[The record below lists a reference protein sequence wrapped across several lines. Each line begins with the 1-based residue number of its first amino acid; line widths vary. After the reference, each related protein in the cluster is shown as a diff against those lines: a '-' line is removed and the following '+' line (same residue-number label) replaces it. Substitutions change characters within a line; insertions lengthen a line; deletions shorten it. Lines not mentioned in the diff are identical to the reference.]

1 VLQQYYPAP
10 VTQPLLLEQLHDW
23 GVEISAGQLHHWRT
37 EGQERFPEEKAELK
51 AVGLAVSR
59 YFQADATG
67 ARHQGQKGYCTS
79 IGNDRFAWFASTAH
93 KSRINFLE
101 LLPTERR

>member
-10 VTQPLLLEQLHDW
+10 VTQPLLLEQLHEW
-23 GVEISAGQLHHWRT
+23 GIEIAAGQLT
-37 EGQERFPEEKAELK
+37 PLLPEGHERFHDEKAAVK
-51 AVGLAVSR
+51 ATGLAVSR

-67 ARHQGQKGYCTS
+67 ARQQGRHGYCTD
-79 IGNDRFAWFASTAH
+79 IGNDGFAGFASTEH